1 MKITV
6 FGATGGIGRQLVAQA
21 LNHGHD
27 VTAVVRDAARL
38 PISDVALHVVTVPGL
53 EQPDLLCSALIGSHA
68 VLSAV
73 GPRGRKDGPVAS
85 TAIRTILNV
94 MDSAGVRRLVAVSA
108 APVGPV
114 PDGESALNRWLLLP
128 LVGRLLRSVYT
139 DLGEMEAQLLRSSA
153 AWTVI
158 RPPKL
163 VNKPLTGI
171 YRTSLGGNVP
181 RGISIS
187 RADAAH
193 LMLAALDQPATVK
206 QAVGVAY

>member
-21 LNHGHD
+21 LHQGHD

-53 EQPDLLCSALIGSHA
+53 EQPDLLRSALIGSHA

-85 TAIRTILNV
+85 KAVRTILNA

-171 YRTSLGGNVP
+171 YRTTLGGNVP

>member
-21 LNHGHD
+21 LHHGHD

-53 EQPDLLCSALIGSHA
+53 EQPDLLRSALIGSHA

-85 TAIRTILNV
+85 TAVRTILNA

-171 YRTSLGGNVP
+171 YRTTLGGNVP

>member
-21 LNHGHD
+21 LQHGHD
-27 VTAVVRDAARL
+27 VTAVVRDADRL
-38 PISDVALHVVTVPGL
+38 PISDVALDVVTVPGL
-53 EQPDLLCSALIGSHA
+53 EQPDLLCSALMGSDA

-85 TAIRTILNV
+85 TSTRTILRAMQSTRV
-94 MDSAGVRRLVAVSA
+94 ARLVAVSA

-128 LVGRLLRSVYT
+128 IVSRLLRSVYT
-139 DLGEMEAQLLRSSA
+139 DLGEMEAELLRSSA

-163 VNKPLTGI
+163 VDKPVTGI
-171 YRTSLGGNVP
+171 YRTTLGGNVP
-181 RGISIS
+181 RGFSIS

>member
-21 LNHGHD
+21 LRRGHD
-27 VTAVVRDAARL
+27 VTAVVRDADRL
-38 PISDVALHVVTVPGL
+38 PISDAALDVVIVPGL
-53 EQPDLLCSALIGSHA
+53 EQADPLCPALIGSDA

-85 TAIRTILNV
+85 TSTRTILRAMQSTRV
-94 MDSAGVRRLVAVSA
+94 ARLVAVSA

-128 LVGRLLRSVYT
+128 IVGTVLRSVYT
-139 DLGEMEAQLLRSSA
+139 DLGEMEAELLRSSA

-163 VNKPLTGI
+163 VDKPVTGI
-171 YRTSLGGNVP
+171 YRTTLGANVP
-181 RGISIS
+181 RGFSIS

>member
-171 YRTSLGGNVP
+171 YRTTLGGNVP

>member
-53 EQPDLLCSALIGSHA
+53 EQPDLLRSALIGSHA

-85 TAIRTILNV
+85 TAVRTILNA

-171 YRTSLGGNVP
+171 YRTTLGGNVP

-193 LMLAALDQPATVK
+193 LMLAALDQPATVT

>member
-21 LNHGHD
+21 LHQGHD

-53 EQPDLLCSALIGSHA
+53 EQPDLLRSALIGSHA

-85 TAIRTILNV
+85 TAVRTILNA

-171 YRTSLGGNVP
+171 YRTTLGGNVP

>member
-21 LNHGHD
+21 LHQGHD

-53 EQPDLLCSALIGSHA
+53 EQPDLLRSALIGSHA

-85 TAIRTILNV
+85 TAVRTILNA
-94 MDSAGVRRLVAVSA
+94 MDSAGVRRLVTVSA

-171 YRTSLGGNVP
+171 YRTTLGGNVP

>member
-21 LNHGHD
+21 LHQGHD

-53 EQPDLLCSALIGSHA
+53 EQPDLLRSALIGSHA

-85 TAIRTILNV
+85 TAVRTILNA

-171 YRTSLGGNVP
+171 YRTTLGGNVP

-193 LMLAALDQPATVK
+193 LMLAALDQPATVT